1 MWIVR
6 IVFGVGMLAIVGGRP
21 AFARQEGQDQGSQA
35 PSLEGFEGRNVSKVT
50 IAIAPD
56 KNVELAR
63 SLIAQKAGQP
73 LSRDAIQQSVAALQQ
88 HPEFQHVQV
97 SLEPDADGLRVV
109 FLIQPV
115 YRVGLVSF
123 PGAAEKISYSRLLQ
137 AANLTLDGPFVADD
151 TAEKEEA
158 LKNFLAQEGYFV
170 AAVHTKTDPD
180 GTHQLMNVNFDCAL
194 RRRAKVG
201 DVRVTGVSREESE
214 DIKHALNSL
223 WAKLSSTSLKP
234 GQSYS
239 KSKVDKALD
248 HVRAHLTRTGRL
260 SPNVRAEA
268 TYDEATNRVNLALA
282 VTPGPLVSIRL
293 EGARI
298 WKRTMRKLIPI
309 FQEGTV
315 DQDLIDE
322 GRRNL
327 LSYFQSKSYFD
338 ASVAVNTESDA
349 DHMTITYQVERGTK
363 HRVAHI
369 LFTNNRYFDD
379 RELHERIAIE
389 KERFPFYRGKYSEQ
403 LLRKSVDSLTALYR
417 REGFADVKVA
427 TNVTDDGPTIDV
439 EFVVQEGEQNKV
451 HELRVLDEAGNAVK
465 MQMGKRKLALAPG
478 KPYSQYY
485 LNDDRNQILASYLN
499 RGYPDVTMDATAAP
513 SGENQHLIDVAFKV
527 TTGRLVRTGDVV
539 LLGTKGTKPG
549 FVRSVVHQNVQTGQ
563 PLGQNRLLRSESDL
577 YALGIFDWASVSPLE
592 QNDNPDSEQV
602 LVRVHESKRNTLD
615 VGGGLE
621 VIPRNG
627 NLPVGTVAVPG
638 LPPVNLGTKFTVSQK
653 SFVGPRGSVQFARH
667 NILGRAETASIA
679 VVVSR
684 LDQRANF
691 SYSDPDLAGTRWSS
705 LFSVNAERTTEN
717 PIFTAAIGQASFQVQ
732 RNLNQ
737 KKTQK
742 IIARYSYGRT
752 DLTNITIPDLV
763 LPQDRK
769 VRLSTVSTEYIRDT
783 RDKPLDAHHGQF
795 QSLNFS
801 VTPTMFGSSANF
813 VKFLGQSS
821 FYHPIRP
828 WLTWANNFRLGLAP
842 PFANSRVPLS
852 ESFFSGGPN
861 TLRGFAING
870 AGPQRPVEVCSNP
883 ADSSTCTIISVPVG
897 GKMLAIFNSEARFPI
912 RLKKGLG
919 GVLFYDGGNV
929 YQNIN
934 FRELADNYTN
944 SIGLGLRYD
953 TKLGP
958 VRIDV
963 ARRLTNIPGVKA
975 TQYFITLGQSF

>member
-1 MWIVR
+1 MRTLR
-6 IVFGVGMLAIVGGRP
+6 IVFAIGMLAIVSARP
-21 AFARQEGQDQGSQA
+21 AAAQQEGQDQESRA
-35 PSLEGFEGRNVSKVT
+35 ASLEGFEGRHVSKIT
-50 IAIAPD
+50 IAIAPGE
-56 KNVELAR
+56 NVELAR

-73 LSRDAIQQSVAALQQ
+73 LSREAIQKSVATLQQ
-88 HPEFQHVQV
+88 HPEFRQVQV
-97 SLEPDADGLRVV
+97 SIEPDADGLRVV

-115 YRVGLVSF
+115 YRVGLISF

-137 AANLTLDGPFVADD
+137 AANFTLDGPFVADD
-151 TAEKEEA
+151 IAEKEEA
-158 LKNFLAQEGYFV
+158 LKKFLTQEGYFV
-170 AAVHTKTDPD
+170 ATVQTKTNPD
-180 GTHQLMNVNFDCAL
+180 VTHQLMNVSFECTL
-194 RRRAKVG
+194 GKRAKVG
-201 DVRVTGVSREESE
+201 DIRVTGVSTEESE
-214 DIKHALNSL
+214 DIKQALNSF

-260 SPNVRAEA
+260 SPNVRPEA

-282 VTPGPLVSIRL
+282 VTPGPLVTIRV

-327 LSYFQSKSYFD
+327 LSYFQSKSYFN
-338 ASVAVNTESDA
+338 ASVAVSTESDA
-349 DHMTITYQVERGTK
+349 DHMTITYHLERGTK
-363 HRVAHI
+363 HKVAHV

-379 RELHERIAIE
+379 RELQGRIAIE

-403 LLRKSVDSLTALYR
+403 LLRKSVDSLAALYR
-417 REGFADVKVA
+417 REGFADVKIA
-427 TNVTDDGPTIDV
+427 TNVTDDDPTIDV
-439 EFVVQEGEQNKV
+439 EFVIQEGEQNKV
-451 HELRVLDEAGNAVK
+451 HGFEVLDEEGNAVK
-465 MQMGKRKLALAPG
+465 VQMGRKKLALAPG
-478 KPYSQYY
+478 KPYSPYY
-485 LNDDRNQILASYLN
+485 LNDDRSQILASYLN
-499 RGYPDVTMDATAAP
+499 RGYPDVTMNATATP
-513 SGENQHLIDVAFKV
+513 SSENQHLIDVTFKV
-527 TTGRLVRTGDVV
+527 TTGQLVRTGNVV
-539 LLGTKGTKPG
+539 LLGTKNTKPG
-549 FVRSVVHQNVQTGQ
+549 FVRSVVRQNVQAGQ

-577 YALGIFDWASVSPLE
+577 YTLGIFDWASVSPLE
-592 QNDNPDSEQV
+592 QNDNPDSQQV

-615 VGGGLE
+615 IGGGLE

-627 NLPVGTVAVPG
+627 NLPFGTVAVPG
-638 LPPVNLGTKFTVSQK
+638 LPPVNLGSKFTVSQK
-653 SFVGPRGSVQFARH
+653 SFVGPRGSVQVARH

-684 LDQRANF
+684 LDQRATF
-691 SYSDPDLAGTRWSS
+691 SYSAPDLAGTRWSS
-705 LFSVNAERTTEN
+705 VLSVNAERTTEN
-717 PIFTAAIGQASFQVQ
+717 PIFTAAIGQASFQVE

-737 KKTQK
+737 RKTQK

-752 DLTNITIPDLV
+752 DLSNITIPDLV
-763 LPQDRK
+763 LPQDRN
-769 VRLSTVSTEYIRDT
+769 VRLSTVSAEYIRDT

-801 VTPTMFGSSANF
+801 VTPTIFGSSANF
-813 VKFLGQSS
+813 VKFLGQTS

-828 WLTWANNFRLGLAP
+828 WLTWANNVRLGLAP

-870 AGPQRPVEVCSNP
+870 AGPQRPVQVCSNP

-912 RLKKGLG
+912 PVKKGWG

-934 FRELADNYTN
+934 FRQFADNYTN
-944 SIGLGLRYD
+944 SIGFGLRYD
-953 TKLGP
+953 TKVGP